1 MRLVESTDVDEYL
14 TAEVRLH
21 VDDLDNNGAA
31 DIYLAPVAI
40 AQGKPGYGALI
51 WLGDENGRFGLLEA
65 PLGPDFVWPRQTYK
79 ETAGLLCSAFLGTGK
94 HSRRKIKVRK
104 TTTGKPFDPARR
116 TPLVISASTR
126 SASAGLSRFRA
137 GLLVAKRPITGP
149 QVHFGLGEQPG
160 ADVIRVLW
168 PNGVAS
174 AEFDA
179 KADQEVETEQR
190 LKGSCPFLFAY
201 NGSQMEFVKDAVPW
215 GSAIGLRINTLG
227 SASVA
232 ATEEWFKIGRH
243 QLAPRGGFYDLRFTA
258 ELWEV
263 YYYDY
268 LALMT
273 VDHPTG
279 TEIFVDER
287 FAIPPVKPAVTAVE
301 TPHPIARAFDDQGQD
316 VTDIV
321 SAVDDRVVDSFGLGQ
336 YQGVTRDHYLEIE
349 LGEDAPETGPLY
361 LIAHGSIYPTD

>member
-1 MRLVESTDVDEYL
+1 
-14 TAEVRLH
+14 
-21 VDDLDNNGAA
+21 
-31 DIYLAPVAI
+31 
-40 AQGKPGYGALI
+40 
-51 WLGDENGRFGLLEA
+51 
-65 PLGPDFVWPRQTYK
+65 
-79 ETAGLLCSAFLGTGK
+79 
-94 HSRRKIKVRK
+94 
-104 TTTGKPFDPARR
+104 
-116 TPLVISASTR
+116 
-126 SASAGLSRFRA
+126 
-137 GLLVAKRPITGP
+137 
-149 QVHFGLGEQPG
+149 
-160 ADVIRVLW
+160 
-168 PNGVAS
+168 
-174 AEFDA
+174 
-179 KADQEVETEQR
+179 
-190 LKGSCPFLFAY
+190 
-201 NGSQMEFVKDAVPW
+201 MEFVKDAVPW

-336 YQGVTRDHYLEIE
+336 YQGVTRDSLSRDRTWRRCAGDRPALPHRARLD
-349 LGEDAPETGPLY
+349 LSDR
-361 LIAHGSIYPTD
+361 LIDKRSDQQE